1 MPWVPGLTVLL
12 TLLILIAT
20 IQLMAPGLGDT
31 WFGDSYRPDRW
42 EYSQRWVYLLTELV
56 PVLCFAAV
64 GALFWWL
71 GRGTR
76 AETTVIATAEPAQ
89 AAEG

>member
-1 MPWVPGLTVLL
+1 MPWVPVLTVLL

-20 IQLMAPGLGDT
+20 IQLIAPGLGDT
-31 WFGDSYRPDRW
+31 WFGANYAPDGWTHSERW
-42 EYSQRWVYLLTELV
+42 IYLLTELV
-56 PVLCFAAV
+56 PVLCFAAI

-71 GRGTR
+71 SRGTR
-76 AETTVIATAEPAQ
+76 AETTLVAAAEPPQ